1 MRDLTIKRKKS
12 FVACLMQMKIYAED
26 PAGDT
31 EIDGTL
37 CRLLGTLGNGEEKT
51 FPIGEEE
58 MRVFVIAD
66 GLSKGYCSDYYRVP
80 AGSGNVFLSG
90 KNRLNPAS
98 GNAFRFDDN
107 DTEEVRASRRKGTR
121 RGTVVMAVSV
131 VVGLIIGFSAVYVA
145 MALTRSEAYTKE
157 KTFTSEGV
165 TLTLTEDFKK
175 FRYEGAGFVSA
186 YDSKRVAVFVFR
198 DDFSTGEEALTLSV
212 GEYIDAVISSNN
224 IVTLGKNTEADPA
237 YYIYDYR
244 NPDDGKTYI
253 YYSYVYKAGDAFYT
267 VRFAVEDKYSEDL
280 APKIEKWAGS
290 AKFS

>member
-1 MRDLTIKRKKS
+1 
-12 FVACLMQMKIYAED
+12 
-26 PAGDT
+26 
-31 EIDGTL
+31 
-37 CRLLGTLGNGEEKT
+37 
-51 FPIGEEE
+51 
-58 MRVFVIAD
+58 
-66 GLSKGYCSDYYRVP
+66 
-80 AGSGNVFLSG
+80 
-90 KNRLNPAS
+90 
-98 GNAFRFDDN
+98 
-107 DTEEVRASRRKGTR
+107 
-121 RGTVVMAVSV
+121 MAVSV

-175 FRYEGAGFVSA
+175 FRYEGTGFVSA

>member
-37 CRLLGTLGNGEEKT
+37 CRLLGTLGNEEEKT

-107 DTEEVRASRRKGTR
+107 DTEEVRAARKKGTR
-121 RGTVVMAVSV
+121 RGTIVMAVSV
-131 VVGLIIGFSAVYVA
+131 VVGLIIGFSAVYGA

-157 KTFTSEGV
+157 KTFTSDGV

-175 FRYEGAGFVSA
+175 FRYEGTGFVSA

-237 YYIYDYR
+237 YYIYDYK

>member
-1 MRDLTIKRKKS
+1 MRDLTIKRTKS

-37 CRLLGTLGNGEEKT
+37 CRFLGTLGNGEEKT

-90 KNRLNPAS
+90 KNRLNLAS

-175 FRYEGAGFVSA
+175 FRYEGTDFVSV

-198 DDFSTGEEALTLSV
+198 DDFSTGEEALT